1 MLSFAHV
8 YHASHHVFT
17 TKNTTAKAVFSEKTP
32 AKTPIHHAGK
42 MWGEETN
49 L

>member
-1 MLSFAHV
+1 MHLTTSSPQKHHSKTSIFA
-8 YHASHHVFT
+8 
-17 TKNTTAKAVFSEKTP
+17 KTP